1 VGTVGEQWW
10 NYGGTVGTAA
20 ALWGKGVLGG
30 GEGGQTI
37 DGSLQRNALL
47 NSQTLFFTNANS
59 IYIQTA

>member
-30 GEGGQTI
+30 VRGVKQLMEVCSGMPC
-37 DGSLQRNALL
+37 
-47 NSQTLFFTNANS
+47 
-59 IYIQTA
+59 